1 MAVVL
6 ITGCSSGFGV
16 EFSLAFERRGDRVV
30 ATMRD
35 VRRAPHPLRED
46 GLLIDVRALDVTDR
60 ESISTAVQ
68 QTLDEHGRIDVL
80 VNNAG
85 IGAVGALETIAEG
98 TLREV
103 FETNVFGALEVT
115 RAVLPTMRA
124 QGSGRVVFVSAIG
137 ALLNTAYLGAYCA
150 SKHAVDC
157 LAATLD
163 IETRPFGV
171 RVSSVLPSAFNTGMG
186 GNLRLD
192 VDGPYGAAAERYYQ
206 ALKGRMDNG
215 PKDLSPVADAVLHA
229 VTEPEPRQ
237 RYLVAPHLSE
247 VLGPVVEQLEALHV
261 RETRLTPGGG
271 GNVGR

>member
-16 EFSLAFERRGDRVV
+16 EFALAFARRGDRVV

-35 VRRAPHPLRED
+35 VARAPESLSDAE
-46 GLLIDVRALDVTDR
+46 LAIDVRALDVTNRDSIAAAVR
-60 ESISTAVQ
+60 EY
-68 QTLDEHGRIDVL
+68 ERIDVL

-115 RAVLPTMRA
+115 RAVLPRMRA
-124 QGSGRVVFVSAIG
+124 QGSGRIIFVSAIG

-163 IETRPFGV
+163 IETQPFGI

-192 VDGPYGAAAERYYQ
+192 VAGPYAASAERYFQ

-215 PKDLSPVADAVLHA
+215 PRDLSPVAQAVIA
-229 VTEPEPRQ
+229 AATDPEPRQ
-237 RYLVAPHLSE
+237 RYLVAPHLKD
-247 VLGPVVEQLEALHV
+247 VLGPVVEQLEALHE
-261 RETRLTPGGG
+261 REARLTPGGG